1 MRFLSFPGALGF
13 ILRRKALEGQ
23 FAGCG
28 RGLILGR
35 RLQIRNPG
43 RITLGNGVIISDRCV
58 LDAGGGE
65 HSRIIIG
72 DGVFLSSGTVLCT
85 GDGSIEIGEGS
96 SIGGF
101 CTLNGGTGLLL
112 GQDVLVAA
120 HANLSGG
127 AGKGEK
133 TVIGN
138 GCWLGV
144 RAQVKAGATIGRDTI
159 VGAHSVVR
167 DDLPFLGVAYG
178 NPARAIRSR
187 T

>member
-1 MRFLSFPGALGF
+1 VKFLSLPGALGF
-13 ILRRKALEGQ
+13 ILRRKSLEGHL
-23 FAGCG
+23 AGCG

-35 RLQIRNPG
+35 GLQIRNPG
-43 RITLGNGVIISDRCV
+43 RITLGKGVIISDRCV

-72 DGVFLSSGTVLCT
+72 DGAFLSSGTVLRT
-85 GDGSIEIGEGS
+85 GGGPIEIGKGS

-101 CTLNGGTGLLL
+101 CTLDGGTGLLL

-127 AGKGEK
+127 AGKGAK

-144 RAQVKAGATIGRDTI
+144 RARVTAGATIGRDTI
-159 VGAHSVVR
+159 VGAHSVVGG
-167 DDLPFLGVAYG
+167 DLPSLSVAYG